1 MFKTFLTSSQMGE
14 HYKDIEKLSLHPH
27 ELSQLPNDD
36 KPFPEK
42 NDFIETI

>member
-1 MFKTFLTSSQMGE
+1 MGE

-27 ELSQLPNDD
+27 ELSQLPFND

-42 NDFIETI
+42 KDFIDTI